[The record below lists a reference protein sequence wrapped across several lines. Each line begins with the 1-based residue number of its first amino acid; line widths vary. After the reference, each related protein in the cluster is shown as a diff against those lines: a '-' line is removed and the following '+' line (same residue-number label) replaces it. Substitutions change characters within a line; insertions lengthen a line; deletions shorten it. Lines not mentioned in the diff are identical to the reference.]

1 MGLACGWRGEVRTP
15 ETGKLV
21 DAAEAG
27 VVARALVALRVADVD
42 DVGEALVEGVGG
54 NELGVARFD

>member
-1 MGLACGWRGEVRTP
+1 MRTP